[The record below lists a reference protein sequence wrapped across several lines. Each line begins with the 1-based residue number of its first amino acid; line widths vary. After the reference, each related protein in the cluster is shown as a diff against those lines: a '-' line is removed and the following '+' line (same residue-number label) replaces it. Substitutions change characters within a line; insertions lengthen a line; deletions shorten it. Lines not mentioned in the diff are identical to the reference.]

1 MADEGRKKS
10 IQLKSQAPL
19 ITAIEIYR
27 GSKHVRRHHKMTSQ
41 NIDVRSNLHGRLVTL
56 FCSAADARV
65 KRFSILSLFW
75 KFFYLMYLLY
85 LLLVVL
91 HLLRGRFVEGAV
103 CLLKLL
109 TGNNLDVKYGFCA
122 VRVTWR
128 SFQFYLWLWQ
138 DIVQY
143 AEEFAAALMAMC
155 RGALVAFP
163 LLYKGS
169 FMSRW

>member
-1 MADEGRKKS
+1 MHDWSRF
-10 IQLKSQAPL
+10 
-19 ITAIEIYR
+19 
-27 GSKHVRRHHKMTSQ
+27 
-41 NIDVRSNLHGRLVTL
+41 
-56 FCSAADARV
+56 FCPAADARV

-103 CLLKLL
+103 CLLKML

-138 DIVQY
+138 DIAQY
-143 AEEFAAALMAMC
+143 AEEFAAALMPLC

-169 FMSRW
+169 FIGKMVMRENFWQTILDCVSLHVMVWILMIFVLMHDLYWILISWL